1 MKTSLNSISFYFVDV
16 GLCEPYFSMPASPKL
31 NAGGQGV
38 TLKLSH
44 TDAKLA
50 GGLLTT
56 ESLRHFRSVERTQRR
71 GECAERLA
79 AHAAFVLFSG
89 CRNLGKH

>member
-1 MKTSLNSISFYFVDV
+1 MYLFNV
-16 GLCEPYFSMPASPKL
+16 GLGEPHLTMPVAAEF
-31 NAGGQGV
+31 NAGGLCV
-38 TLKLSH
+38 TLKLTH

-50 GGLLTT
+50 CGLLTA
-56 ESLRHFRSVERTQRR
+56 ESLRHFRAVERTQRR

-89 CRNLGKH
+89 SRNLGKH